1 MASAPAK
8 TRRGHDGAVRR
19 FLALGAAWALAAA
32 VAAGVAWAGIGVVG
46 DQVTDERPAPL
57 SAAEVASRLDEP
69 APETTEPGPGSTTAT
84 SAPSA
89 GAPSTTV
96 GGETKTYDL
105 TGGSVSVRFSP
116 SGVTLLWARP
126 HDGFE
131 VDTDANDRVRVEFES
146 DTHESR
152 LEAWWQGGPR
162 QEVEEDDRGGG
173 DDDGD
178 SGDGGDS
185 SGPG

>member
-1 MASAPAK
+1 M
-8 TRRGHDGAVRR
+8 V
-19 FLALGAAWALAAA
+19 AAA

-69 APETTEPGPGSTTAT
+69 TRRTTEPGPGSTTST
-84 SAPSA
+84 STPSA
-89 GAPSTTV
+89 SVPSTTV

-105 TGGSVSVRFSP
+105 TGGSVGVRFSP
-116 SGVTLLWARP
+116 SGVTLLSATP

-131 VDTDANDRVRVEFES
+131 VDIDAGERVRVEFES

-152 LEAWWQGGPR
+152 LEAWWEGGPR
-162 QEVEEDDRGGG
+162 QDIEEVDQGGG
-173 DDDGD
+173 DDDGNF
-178 SGDGGDS
+178 GDGGGDGGGT

>member
-1 MASAPAK
+1 
-8 TRRGHDGAVRR
+8 
-19 FLALGAAWALAAA
+19 LAAA

-46 DQVTDERPAPL
+46 DQVTDDRPAPL

-69 APETTEPGPGSTTAT
+69 APGTTEPGPGSTTAT

-89 GAPSTTV
+89 GAPSTTI

-116 SGVTLLWARP
+116 SGVTLLWAWP

-131 VDTDANDRVRVEFES
+131 VDTDADDRVRVEFES

-178 SGDGGDS
+178 SGDGGGDGGDS